1 MINIE
6 KFSKKEIPS
15 DSQLMRF
22 SIIAVFIWLV
32 IYFCIVLPAEY
43 GIDPSGLGNVFDL
56 TEMGRIKIKLI
67 DEANNEQHSFNKN
80 ILSNDQSREL
90 TKSTGENEDA
100 FKLVLKPDEAIEIK
114 LEMEE
119 GKLARYRWSTKGGG
133 LNYNLH
139 GDGYRGSKRSITYKK
154 GRKVE
159 SDSGKIKADFD
170 GYHGWFW
177 RNRNKANVT
186 VFLDTE
192 GDYIQVKR
200 MK

>member
-67 DEANNEQHSFNKN
+67 
-80 ILSNDQSREL
+80 
-90 TKSTGENEDA
+90 G
-100 FKLVLKPDEAIEIK
+100 
-114 LEMEE
+114 
-119 GKLARYRWSTKGGG
+119 
-133 LNYNLH
+133 
-139 GDGYRGSKRSITYKK
+139 
-154 GRKVE
+154 
-159 SDSGKIKADFD
+159 
-170 GYHGWFW
+170 
-177 RNRNKANVT
+177 
-186 VFLDTE
+186 
-192 GDYIQVKR
+192 
-200 MK
+200 